1 LPPENGAGRQFPY
14 SFSGVGKT
22 QRKEDTGMHDN
33 KLEERLDLSPATP
46 ELTLEEFSVTELEER
61 LEFMVWCGNGR
72 CGNN

>member
-1 LPPENGAGRQFPY
+1 MQ
-14 SFSGVGKT
+14 
-22 QRKEDTGMHDN
+22 DN
-33 KLEERLDLSPATP
+33 KQEARLDLSPATP